1 MTTEAL
7 SISSLSRS
15 KSDYHVHFEEFKV
28 AFLLFSN
35 KYKVS
40 VIIIYI
46 LHSLPAIL
54 ETVIFFVSVSK
65 SQKDHIQSTK
75 DTQHIKRHNSHM

>member
-35 KYKVS
+35 KVS

-75 DTQHIKRHNSHM
+75 DTQHIKRHNTHM